1 MSHRFNR
8 WIAVAGL
15 AGLLIAGGSP
25 ACSSQARPRAPRWT
39 TPWASSARRRGSR
52 TSTAR
57 SRSSDPEPSTGSPRA
72 STRRSR
78 PATSSMPPRRRT
90 SRSRSERGP
99 TCARFVAEGH
109 VSLDLRSVKASQT
122 FEIDTPNAAFTIE
135 HSGYYRVEV
144 AGDSTRLITR
154 RGGRASVTYASGTS
168 SALVASEQVVIS
180 GADAPQLGTYAA
192 PELDAWDRWNY
203 ARTQA
208 HLDAASARYVPAGV
222 YGADDLD
229 RHGSWRVVPRYG
241 AIWVP
246 RGVAVGWAPYSAGRW
261 IHDPYYGWSWVD
273 AAPWGWAPYHYG
285 RWVHVSGYWGWAPGP
300 VVVRPRY
307 APALVAFFG
316 GGGLSVGFSIGA
328 PRVGWVAL
336 GWGEPIV
343 PWWGPRGVRGVPR
356 WAGWGGPRVV
366 NNVVVKHKTVIH
378 VKDIRHY
385 QHSHV
390 RNAFVAVERE
400 HFGRRALADRRVR
413 SARVE
418 KYAPVRGE
426 LDLRPGREHRVAS
439 SRAAP
444 RPSRKRH
451 EGATPQ
457 EPPRHR
463 SERSREANR
472 RKERSTRSPN
482 TRERPAPAAPQLRTR
497 KPNPRHTQLARTD
510 APAARERRVA
520 PASKRKAVR
529 ERAGSKR
536 SKGKVRKKS
545 GDGELATPQEPP
557 RHRSERSREASR
569 RKERS
574 TRSPSTRERPAP
586 AAAPTRARKPQP
598 KHTKLARAE
607 ASKPASRHA
616 RPFGK
621 ARPCQ
626 VWAEGQRRIE
636 RLGPS
641 RRAREPR
648 LPQARQAEPAQGRE
662 GPGAPA
668 QREGLAQGP
677 PTARARKTK
686 LKRAPVA
693 PAFARS

>member
-1 MSHRFNR
+1 MSHSFNR

-15 AGLLIAGGSP
+15 AGLLIAGAP
-25 ACSSQARPRAPRWT
+25 ARA
-39 TPWASSARRRGSR
+39 ALDDALGFER
-52 TSTAR
+52 T
-57 SRSSDPEPSTGSPRA
+57 
-72 STRRSR
+72 
-78 PATSSMPPRRRT
+78 PPRLSYVDGEVSFFRPGT
-90 SRSRSERGP
+90 QYWEPASLNTPLVAGDEFYAGEAANLEIQIG
-99 TCARFVAEGH
+99 ARAYLRAGEETQLALSTLEPDFLQIFVAEGH

-154 RGGRASVTYASGTS
+154 RGGRASVTCASGTS

-208 HLDAASARYVPAGV
+208 HLDAASARYIPAGV

-356 WAGWGGPRVV
+356 WAGWGGPHVV

-439 SRAAP
+439 SRAAQ

-463 SERSREANR
+463 SERSREA
-472 RKERSTRSPN
+472 
-482 TRERPAPAAPQLRTR
+482 
-497 KPNPRHTQLARTD
+497 
-510 APAARERRVA
+510 
-520 PASKRKAVR
+520 
-529 ERAGSKR
+529 
-536 SKGKVRKKS
+536 
-545 GDGELATPQEPP
+545 
-557 RHRSERSREASR
+557 SR

-574 TRSPSTRERPAP
+574 ARSSSTRERPAP
-586 AAAPTRARKPQP
+586 AAAPTRARKPP
-598 KHTKLARAE
+598 LKHTQLARAE
-607 ASKPASRHA
+607 ASKPRAKRRVADERRATRGRSAKPARVRSGQKASAGSNAADRPGEPERRVSRKRGKPSQPKAEKAPEPRRNAKASRK
-616 RPFGK
+616 G
-621 ARPCQ
+621 
-626 VWAEGQRRIE
+626 RR
-636 RLGPS
+636 
-641 RRAREPR
+641 
-648 LPQARQAEPAQGRE
+648 
-662 GPGAPA
+662 
-668 QREGLAQGP
+668 QRERG
-677 PTARARKTK
+677 R
-686 LKRAPVA
+686 
-693 PAFARS
+693 RS